1 MANIMTTRV
10 PDELQRILKEYA
22 SNTGIPRNSLV
33 LQILW
38 DWVKEKG
45 LKENRFK
52 NCGGEVI

>member
-10 PDELQRILKEYA
+10 PDELQRILNEYA
-22 SNTGIPRNSLV
+22 RNTGIPRNSLV

-45 LKENRFK
+45 LKER
-52 NCGGEVI
+52 G